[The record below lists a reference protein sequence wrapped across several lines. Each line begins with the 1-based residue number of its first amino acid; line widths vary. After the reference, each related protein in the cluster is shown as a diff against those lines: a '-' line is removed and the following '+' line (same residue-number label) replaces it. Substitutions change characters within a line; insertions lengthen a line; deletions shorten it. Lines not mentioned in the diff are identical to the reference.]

1 MTLDIF
7 EPPGSSMFPPALRH
21 LRHTHRIAAVAALL
35 LGAVVL
41 APSAQ
46 ATTKGGVRLRVMA
59 YNIQAGAGTDHVF
72 DLERQAR
79 AIESE
84 HPDLVGLE
92 EVDVD
97 WAARSDYTDEA
108 TWLARRLHMHVFF
121 APIYD
126 LPPDRAGAP
135 DRRFGVTVVAGVP
148 IVFAHD
154 HDNPRLSP
162 PVPGPVPAPGP
173 GLPPAP
179 VSG

>member
-1 MTLDIF
+1 
-7 EPPGSSMFPPALRH
+7 MFPPALRH
-21 LRHTHRIAAVAALL
+21 LRHTHRIAAVAALA
-35 LGAVVL
+35 LGAVAL

-46 ATTKGGVRLRVMA
+46 AATKGGVRLRVMA

-108 TWLARRLHMHVFF
+108 GGLARRLHMHGFF

-126 LPPDRAGAP
+126 LPPDRPGAP
-135 DRRFGVTVVAGVP
+135 DWRYLVALLLLFPLRDGRRLYT
-148 IVFAHD
+148 
-154 HDNPRLSP
+154 PRRP
-162 PVPGPVPAPGP
+162 
-173 GLPPAP
+173 
-179 VSG
+179 